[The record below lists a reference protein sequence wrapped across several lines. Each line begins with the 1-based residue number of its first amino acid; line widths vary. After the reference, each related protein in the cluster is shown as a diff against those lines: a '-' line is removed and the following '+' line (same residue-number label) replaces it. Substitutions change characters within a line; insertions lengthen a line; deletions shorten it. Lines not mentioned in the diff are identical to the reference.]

1 MQTRLPT
8 RQSSLNVTPGQKP
21 RLSVSIPPSA
31 ILPRRIALGVFFVNP
46 TCGSSNAKEGDSGD
60 NNDSSN
66 DALPSTNTLAHLGI
80 THAVVQRASASGSN
94 HPLFCGGT
102 TIKALF
108 VGPQDPLSKVVAW
121 MQAVRRRLRAHIIV
135 VGDFAAAAGYL
146 VVELGLTP
154 RSAWLRIA
162 RGVPPAGDLV
172 LARLCALA
180 MVHSEK
186 DKEKKKYG
194 GGLAAAATARGL
206 DAERASSSDADKE
219 GPSGCGYRQFGIS
232 PRSCRSSRDRT
243 RAESRLKHVVV
254 ISSL

>member
-8 RQSSLNVTPGQKP
+8 RQSSLSVTQKP

-31 ILPRRIALGVFFVNP
+31 ILPRRISLGVFFVNP
-46 TCGSSNAKEGDSGD
+46 TGGSSDVKEGDSGD
-60 NNDSSN
+60 NNDNN
-66 DALPSTNTLAHLGI
+66 DALPSTNTLTHLGI

-121 MQAVRRRLRAHIIV
+121 MQAVRRRLGAHIIV

-180 MVHSEK
+180 MVHNE
-186 DKEKKKYG
+186 KEKKKGG
-194 GGLAAAATARGL
+194 GGLAEAAATATARGL
-206 DAERASSSDADKE
+206 DTARASSSDADRE
-219 GPSGCGYRQFGIS
+219 GPSGSGYRQFGIS
-232 PRSCRSSRDRT
+232 PRSCRSSRVRT

>member
-8 RQSSLNVTPGQKP
+8 RHTSASIQKP
-21 RLSVSIPPSA
+21 RLFVSVPPSA
-31 ILPRRIALGVFFVNP
+31 VLPRRIAPGIFFVSP
-46 TCGSSNAKEGDSGD
+46 SSRGIGD
-60 NNDSSN
+60 NDNDNGNGDDNS
-66 DALPSTNTLAHLGI
+66 DALPSTKTLAHLGI
-80 THAVVQRASASGSN
+80 THAVVQRGAEAEADY
-94 HPLFCGGT
+94 HFRCGT

-108 VGPQDPLSKVVAW
+108 VAAHDPLSKVVAW
-121 MQAVRRRLRAHIIV
+121 MRAVRRRLNANLIV

-180 MVHSEK
+180 ILHNE
-186 DKEKKKYG
+186 KEKEVKWDG
-194 GGLAAAATARGL
+194 SAAAMRT
-206 DAERASSSDADKE
+206 SSSD
-219 GPSGCGYRQFGIS
+219 PSGYASGPRLQWEYGQFGVS
-232 PRSCRSSRDRT
+232 PRSCLSARVRT
-243 RAESRLKHVVV
+243 RAESGLKDVVV

>member
-8 RQSSLNVTPGQKP
+8 RQSSLNVTAGQKP

-31 ILPRRIALGVFFVNP
+31 TLPRRIALGVFFVNP
-46 TCGSSNAKEGDSGD
+46 TGRSGD
-60 NNDSSN
+60 NDDSTD
-66 DALPSTNTLAHLGI
+66 DALPSTNTLANLGI
-80 THAVVQRASASGSN
+80 THAVVQRASASASN

-121 MQAVRRRLRAHIIV
+121 MQAVRRRLGAHIIV
-135 VGDFAAAAGYL
+135 VGDFAAASGYL

-180 MVHSEK
+180 MVHGEK
-186 DKEKKKYG
+186 EKEKKKSG
-194 GGLAAAATARGL
+194 FGLAAAATTTTTA
-206 DAERASSSDADKE
+206 RASSSDTDKE
-219 GPSGCGYRQFGIS
+219 GSSGCGYRQFGIS
-232 PRSCRSSRDRT
+232 PRSCRSSRVRT
-243 RAESRLKHVVV
+243 RSESRLKHAIVM
-254 ISSL
+254 SSL

>member
-8 RQSSLNVTPGQKP
+8 RQSSLNVTPGKKP

-31 ILPRRIALGVFFVNP
+31 ILPRRIALGVFFINS
-46 TCGSSNAKEGDSGD
+46 TSGSSNAKEGDSGD
-60 NNDSSN
+60 NNDNSN

-80 THAVVQRASASGSN
+80 THAVVQRASASASN

-121 MQAVRRRLRAHIIV
+121 MQAVRRRRGAHIIV

-146 VVELGLTP
+146 VVELGLNP

-180 MVHSEK
+180 IVHGE
-186 DKEKKKYG
+186 KEKEKRKYG
-194 GGLAAAATARGL
+194 GGLAAATARGL
-206 DAERASSSDADKE
+206 DTEHTSPSDADKE
-219 GPSGCGYRQFGIS
+219 GPSGCGYREFGIS
-232 PRSCRSSRDRT
+232 PRSCRSSRVRT
-243 RAESRLKHVVV
+243 RAESRLKHAVV